1 VAVIDHVSSPLQRV
15 KSWLSR
21 DGDKGS
27 MAAWL
32 LVPFLL
38 TAFGLFVVLVSL
50 RTFDTPHIYVTLY
63 PVVIISS
70 VLGGYRAGLV
80 ATFFSVCG
88 AVWLLLEIKSAPDT
102 FGIAVFVVDSLLIVA
117 VCHAMTVAARRTA
130 EARAKARHALQLL
143 KSEQLFRSFI
153 EHAPAAL
160 AMFDRDMHYI
170 GASRRWVTDFGI
182 EGLSVQ
188 GRSFADDSRAMP
200 AEWSEAR
207 YKALAGG
214 ICRKEEDL
222 IVYPDGRQQWRRW
235 EVRPWWDISGAVAGF
250 VIFSEDI
257 TLQKQAASA
266 AAESEARLRTIIES
280 MQGAMIVTDA
290 HGNIESFNP
299 AAVALFGYSGAELL
313 DSNID
318 LLIPDFI
325 FGEEK
330 PEPADEK
337 PDDGDEEPFADGAR
351 EAEGKRKDGTTFP
364 ADQMITQWSDV
375 YGEPHWTVIVRD
387 ISERRAGEEELGRAL
402 RMEAIGRLA
411 GGIAHDFNNLL
422 SVITGNLELA
432 EPQIAHAKAHAM
444 VQKALAAA
452 ERGAGFT
459 QQLLT
464 LAKKRQ
470 SEFKEVDL
478 NQHVS
483 NIAALLEHTLGSNV
497 HLRIS
502 LAPDLWITRGDPV
515 EIDSAVI
522 NLAMNAGHAMP
533 AGGTLYISTGNV
545 TIDRKQE
552 RARASERAG
561 DFARISVRDSG
572 TGMTREVRRRAFE
585 PFFTTKGGAGTGLGL
600 SSVYSFAQ
608 AAGGFITLDSA
619 VGRGTTVE
627 MYMPRFVGGERG
639 IDAPVAKT
647 RRKRGHGEIIL
658 VVEDDQEVREVSI
671 ARLKHLGYAT
681 LSDGSVTE
689 ACQILRENSQIALVF
704 SDIVLTG
711 AKTGYDLARWVEL
724 HRPDVSI
731 LLTTGY
737 DVGDRQLAQG
747 KDNPLI
753 RRLEKPHTTTQLAEE
768 IRKILEIDASE
779 EP

>member
-1 VAVIDHVSSPLQRV
+1 MVAIDHVSIPLRRIR
-15 KSWLSR
+15 SWLAHG
-21 DGDKGS
+21 GDTGP
-27 MAAWL
+27 AASWL
-32 LVPFLL
+32 LIPLPL
-38 TAFGLFVVLVSL
+38 TAFGLFVVLVTSGI
-50 RTFDTPHIYVTLY
+50 FAAPHVHAALY
-63 PVVIISS
+63 PVVVASS

-80 ATFFSVCG
+80 ATLLSLCG
-88 AVWLLLEIKSAPDT
+88 AVWLLAETRSAPDT
-102 FGIAVFVVDSLLIVA
+102 FGIAAFVIDSLLIVA

-130 EARAKARHALQLL
+130 EARAEARHALRLL
-143 KSEQLFRSFI
+143 KSEQLFCSFI

-160 AMFDRDMHYI
+160 AMFDRDMRYI
-170 GASRRWVTDFGI
+170 GASRRWITDFGI

-188 GRSFADDSRAMP
+188 GRSFADDSQAMP
-200 AEWSEAR
+200 SEWSEAR

-214 ICRKEEDL
+214 ICRKDEDL
-222 IVYPDGRQQWRRW
+222 IVHPDGRQQWRRW
-235 EVRPWWDISGAVAGF
+235 QVRPWWDISGAVAGF

-266 AAESEARLRTIIES
+266 AAESEARLRAIIES
-280 MQGAMIVTDA
+280 MQGAMIVTGV

-299 AAVALFGYSGAELL
+299 AAIALFGYTGAELL

-318 LLIPDFI
+318 LLIPHI
-325 FGEEK
+325 SLGEEK
-330 PEPADEK
+330 PELAGEE
-337 PDDGDEEPFADGAR
+337 PDAGDEERFADGVR
-351 EAEGKRKDGTTFP
+351 EAEGKRKDGTAFP

-444 VQKALAAA
+444 VKKALAAA

-459 QQLLT
+459 QQLLM

-470 SEFKEVDL
+470 SEFTEVDL
-478 NQHVS
+478 NRHVS

-533 AGGTLYISTGNV
+533 TGGTLHISTGNV
-545 TIDRKQE
+545 TIDGKRG

-561 DFARISVRDSG
+561 EFVRISVRDSG
-572 TGMTREVRRRAFE
+572 TGMTQEVRRRAFE
-585 PFFTTKGGAGTGLGL
+585 PFFTTKGDAGTGLGL

-608 AAGGFITLDSA
+608 AAGGFVTLDSA
-619 VGRGTTVE
+619 AGKGTTVE
-627 MYMPRFVGGERG
+627 MYMPRFAPGERR
-639 IDAPVAKT
+639 IDAPTAKG
-647 RRKRGHGEIIL
+647 RRKRGRGEIIL
-658 VVEDDQEVREVSI
+658 VVEDDQEVRDVSI

-681 LSDGSVTE
+681 LSAGSMTE
-689 ACQILRENSQIALVF
+689 ACQILRENPQVALVF

-724 HRPDVSI
+724 HRPDVSM

-737 DVGDRQLAQG
+737 DVGDKHLAQG
-747 KDNPLI
+747 KGDPLI
-753 RRLEKPHTTTQLAEE
+753 RRLEKPHTTIRLAEE
-768 IRKILEIDASE
+768 IRNILEIDASE